1 MRLPVDVVGTVG
13 PCMQSSHTP
22 KHFCTCFKV
31 KWFLNFQYVRAK
43 YYCLEMGTL
52 IGNGI
57 YLLLIQLGCAGYKFK
72 NLTFS
77 GLDLGRVLCL
87 PWEAALLGCWLVW
100 CSWGCSCGVDSVEL
114 RWQRDRIVR
123 MVSVIWSCVTLAS

>member
-1 MRLPVDVVGTVG
+1 MDVVGTVG
-13 PCMQSSHTP
+13 PCMQSSHNP
-22 KHFCTCFKV
+22 KV
-31 KWFLNFQYVRAK
+31 KRFLNFQYVRAK

-57 YLLLIQLGCAGYKFK
+57 YLPLIQLGCAGYKFK